1 MIFGSSPAFVMC
13 LAFGMLQATPASAQT
28 IAPPREWTLDDV
40 LKSALAQHPLVEA
53 AQARITAAEGSRAA
67 ARTFPNPVG
76 TVWMENANFPGQRA
90 APGVDR
96 ETAAYVT
103 LPLEPL
109 FQRKPR
115 VRQADELVKA
125 AGADLTGQRR
135 DVAVEAAH
143 AFYRLA
149 LAQVALDAADENR
162 AALDQLVSYNRT
174 RVNEGASAEIDLI
187 RVQVELDRA
196 LTNVALARVD
206 LARSWAGLRPFLGP
220 AAGPAQAVASQVPP
234 VPRVVVPAVST
245 APAALSALS
254 DLIAR
259 ARENRPEL
267 LASRARVSAA
277 EAETAFQRTLS
288 IRQVGATFGF
298 KRLNGGSTM
307 IAGISVP
314 IPVLDRNR
322 GEIQRAA
329 SETIAAERELAWAD
343 RRVEAEVQGIYD
355 AAQQLAVQT
364 AGLQRSF
371 LDRAAD
377 SHRITLAAYQEGATS
392 LLQVLDA
399 SRTLADARLTY
410 YRLILAQQQSVF
422 DLALAAGTEPIPS
435 ISIFQAPPSS
445 SGAGSRDAGG
455 HR

>member
-1 MIFGSSPAFVMC
+1 MC
-13 LAFGMLQATPASAQT
+13 LALGMLHASLARAQT
-28 IAPPREWTLDDV
+28 IEQLREWTLEEV
-40 LKSALAQHPLVEA
+40 LKIALVQHPLVEA
-53 AQARITAAEGSRAA
+53 AQARITAAEGSRVA

-76 TVWMENANFPGQRA
+76 TLWMENATFPGQRA

-96 ETAAYVT
+96 ETAAYFT

-125 AGADLTGQRR
+125 AGADLTGERR
-135 DVAVEAAH
+135 QVALEAAH

-149 LAQVALDAADENR
+149 LAQIALDAADENR

-174 RVNEGASAEIDLI
+174 RVSEGASAEIDLI
-187 RVQVELDRA
+187 RVQVEFDRA
-196 LTNVALARVD
+196 VTNVALARVD
-206 LARSWAGLRPFLGP
+206 LAKSWAELRPFLGP
-220 AAGPAQAVASQVPP
+220 ASGIAQAVASPVP
-234 VPRVVVPAVST
+234 VPRMVVPAVSAT
-245 APAALSALS
+245 PAALSALS
-254 DLIAR
+254 AFIAR

-267 LASRARVSAA
+267 LAARARVSAA

-288 IRQVGATFGF
+288 IRQVGATFGL

-314 IPVLDRNR
+314 IPVFDRNR

-355 AAQQLAVQT
+355 AAQQLAVQA

-371 LDRAAD
+371 VDRAAD

-410 YRLILAQQQSVF
+410 YRMVLAQQQSVF

-435 ISIFQAPPSS
+435 ISILHAPAPSS
-445 SGAGSRDAGG
+445 DAGSRDGGG